1 MNSSLDL
8 KDKYYKIIDD
18 WINGFTIDKIKIY
31 LFSEPIIK
39 LPISDTEIEENDII
53 LQEKVLLKKLLGL
66 DKEDISEDEKYFN
79 TNIMNVIDHINSN
92 IDSKEYSYKK
102 FIEFSL
108 KFTELYDII
117 YKLHKYMDNIHR
129 IVLTKSNMIDIS
141 TNKNYLDLYIDSMVR
156 LTTTNYINIYYNFKE
171 FYSKKEEYI
180 NDIYH
185 SFNFLFPDNLDLVKQ
200 INIELYLITP
210 SATILKVSDFDK
222 INNNI
227 ENINKLSYQ
236 ELNKYSDISSFVED
250 KGLNIDKSVVK
261 NLSNINTPTYQESM
275 LNTIRNTIAYRF
287 LPDHIVEEISKKD
300 EEIEKSL
307 VDNLLR
313 IKYEDPETEHD
324 LIMSFLDKYT
334 TEDDYIK
341 SVLYTELDPVTLSKS
356 SLVYESD
363 EELEE
368 FFNKL
373 GSIYIKEELPL
384 IINPEIEIEKIE
396 YTKYLVYTINISNG
410 LSIMRIDNEYEYEKY
425 CMKNNNVKNY
435 KILREINGIKFYLL
449 NYKNLI

>member
-1 MNSSLDL
+1 M
-8 KDKYYKIIDD
+8 
-18 WINGFTIDKIKIY
+18 
-31 LFSEPIIK
+31 
-39 LPISDTEIEENDII
+39 
-53 LQEKVLLKKLLGL
+53 
-66 DKEDISEDEKYFN
+66 
-79 TNIMNVIDHINSN
+79 
-92 IDSKEYSYKK
+92 
-102 FIEFSL
+102 
-108 KFTELYDII
+108 
-117 YKLHKYMDNIHR
+117 
-129 IVLTKSNMIDIS
+129 
-141 TNKNYLDLYIDSMVR
+141 
-156 LTTTNYINIYYNFKE
+156 
-171 FYSKKEEYI
+171 
-180 NDIYH
+180 
-185 SFNFLFPDNLDLVKQ
+185 
-200 INIELYLITP
+200 
-210 SATILKVSDFDK
+210 
-222 INNNI
+222 
-227 ENINKLSYQ
+227 
-236 ELNKYSDISSFVED
+236 
-250 KGLNIDKSVVK
+250 NIDKSIVK
-261 NLSNINTPTYQESM
+261 NLSNINIPTYQESM

-341 SVLYTELDPVTLSKS
+341 SVSYTILDPDMLSKS
-356 SLVYESD
+356 SVVYESD

-410 LSIMRIDNEYEYEKY
+410 SSIMRIDNDYEYEKY
-425 CMKNNNVKNY
+425 HMKNNNIKNY
-435 KILREINGIKFYLL
+435 KLLREINGIKFYLL

>member
-39 LPISDTEIEENDII
+39 LPISDTEIEENSII
-53 LQEKVLLKKLLGL
+53 LQEKVLLRKLLRL

-92 IDSKEYSYKK
+92 IDSKEYDYKK

-129 IVLTKSNMIDIS
+129 IVLIKSNIIDIS

-261 NLSNINTPTYQESM
+261 NLYNINIPTYQESM
-275 LNTIRNTIAYRF
+275 LDTIRNTIAYRF
-287 LPDHIVEEISKKD
+287 LPDHIVEEIGKKD
-300 EEIEKSL
+300 EEIEDVL
-307 VDNLLR
+307 VDNLLKIR
-313 IKYEDPETEHD
+313 YEDPETEND
-324 LIMSFLDKYT
+324 LIMSFLDKCT

-341 SVLYTELDPVTLSKS
+341 SVSYAELYPGTLSKS

-363 EELEE
+363 EELEV

-373 GSIYIKEELPL
+373 SSIYIKEELPL

-410 LSIMRIDNEYEYEKY
+410 SSIMRIDNEYEKY
-425 CMKNNNVKNY
+425 WMKNNNVKNY
-435 KILREINGIKFYLL
+435 KLLREINGIKFYLL
-449 NYKNLI
+449 NYRNLN

>member
-92 IDSKEYSYKK
+92 IDSKEYNYKK

-117 YKLHKYMDNIHR
+117 YKLHRYMDIIHR
-129 IVLTKSNMIDIS
+129 IVLIKSNIIDIS

-250 KGLNIDKSVVK
+250 KGLNIDKSIVK
-261 NLSNINTPTYQESM
+261 NLSNINIPTYQESM

-341 SVLYTELDPVTLSKS
+341 SVSYTELYPGILSKS

-363 EELEE
+363 EELEV

-373 GSIYIKEELPL
+373 SSIYIKEELPL

-396 YTKYLVYTINISNG
+396 YTKYLVYTINLSSG
-410 LSIMRIDNEYEYEKY
+410 LSIMRIDNEYEKY
-425 CMKNNNVKNY
+425 WMKNNNVKNY
-435 KILREINGIKFYLL
+435 KLLREIDGIKFYLL

>member
-39 LPISDTEIEENDII
+39 LPISDTEIEENSII
-53 LQEKVLLKKLLGL
+53 LQEKVLLRKLLRL

-108 KFTELYDII
+108 KFTELYNII

-129 IVLTKSNMIDIS
+129 IVLIKSNIIGIS

-261 NLSNINTPTYQESM
+261 NLYNINIPTYQESM
-275 LNTIRNTIAYRF
+275 LDTIRNTIAYRF
-287 LPDHIVEEISKKD
+287 LPDHIVEEIGKKD
-300 EEIEKSL
+300 EEIEDVL
-307 VDNLLR
+307 VDNLLKIR
-313 IKYEDPETEHD
+313 YEDPETEND
-324 LIMSFLDKYT
+324 LIMSFLDKCT

-341 SVLYTELDPVTLSKS
+341 SVSYAELYPGTLSKS

-363 EELEE
+363 EELEV

-373 GSIYIKEELPL
+373 SSIYIKEELPL

-410 LSIMRIDNEYEYEKY
+410 SSIMRIDNEYEKY
-425 CMKNNNVKNY
+425 WMKNNNVKNY
-435 KILREINGIKFYLL
+435 KLLREIDGIKFYLL

>member
-39 LPISDTEIEENDII
+39 LPISDTEIEENSII
-53 LQEKVLLKKLLGL
+53 LQEKVLLRKLLRL

-92 IDSKEYSYKK
+92 IDSKEYDYKK

-117 YKLHKYMDNIHR
+117 YKLHRYMDNIHR
-129 IVLTKSNMIDIS
+129 IVLIKSNMIDIS

-180 NDIYH
+180 NDIYQ

-261 NLSNINTPTYQESM
+261 NLYNINIPTYQESM
-275 LNTIRNTIAYRF
+275 LDTIRNTIAYRF
-287 LPDHIVEEISKKD
+287 LPDHIVEEIGKKD
-300 EEIEKSL
+300 EEIEDVL
-307 VDNLLR
+307 VDNLLKIR
-313 IKYEDPETEHD
+313 YEDPETEND
-324 LIMSFLDKYT
+324 LIMSFLDKCT

-341 SVLYTELDPVTLSKS
+341 SVSYAELYPGTLSKS

-363 EELEE
+363 EELEV

-373 GSIYIKEELPL
+373 SSIYIKEELPL

-410 LSIMRIDNEYEYEKY
+410 SSIMRIDNEYEKY
-425 CMKNNNVKNY
+425 WMKNNNVKNY
-435 KILREINGIKFYLL
+435 KLLREIDGIKFYLL

>member
-1 MNSSLDL
+1 MNPSLEL

-18 WINGFTIDKIKIY
+18 WINGFTIDRIKIY

-53 LQEKVLLKKLLGL
+53 LQEKVLLQKLLGL

-117 YKLHKYMDNIHR
+117 YKLHTYMDNIHR

-261 NLSNINTPTYQESM
+261 NLYNINISTYQESM
-275 LNTIRNTIAYRF
+275 LDTIRNTIAYRF

-313 IKYEDPETEHD
+313 IKYEDPETEND

-341 SVLYTELDPVTLSKS
+341 SVSYTELYPGTLSKS

-363 EELEE
+363 EELEA

-373 GSIYIKEELPL
+373 SGIYIKEELPL

-396 YTKYLVYTINISNG
+396 YTKYLVYIINISNG
-410 LSIMRIDNEYEYEKY
+410 SSIIRIDNEYEKY
-425 CMKNNNVKNY
+425 WMKNNNVKNY
-435 KILREINGIKFYLL
+435 KLLREIDGIKFYLL

>member
-53 LQEKVLLKKLLGL
+53 LQEKVLLQKLLGL

-92 IDSKEYSYKK
+92 IDSKEYDYKK
-102 FIEFSL
+102 FIEFSI

-117 YKLHKYMDNIHR
+117 YKLHRYMDIIHR
-129 IVLTKSNMIDIS
+129 IVLIKSNIIDIS

-250 KGLNIDKSVVK
+250 KGLNIDKSIVK
-261 NLSNINTPTYQESM
+261 NLYNINIPTYQESM
-275 LNTIRNTIAYRF
+275 LDTIRNTIAYRF
-287 LPDHIVEEISKKD
+287 LPDHIVEEIGKKD
-300 EEIEKSL
+300 EEIENSL
-307 VDNLLR
+307 VDNLLKIR
-313 IKYEDPETEHD
+313 YEDPETEND

-341 SVLYTELDPVTLSKS
+341 SVSYTELYPGTLSKS

-363 EELEE
+363 EELEA

-373 GSIYIKEELPL
+373 SSIYIKEELPL
-384 IINPEIEIEKIE
+384 IINPEIEIEKIV

-410 LSIMRIDNEYEYEKY
+410 SSIMRIDNEYEKY
-425 CMKNNNVKNY
+425 WMKNNNVKNY
-435 KILREINGIKFYLL
+435 KLLREIDGIKFYLL

>member
-39 LPISDTEIEENDII
+39 LPISDTEIEENSII
-53 LQEKVLLKKLLGL
+53 LQEKVLIQKLLGL

-92 IDSKEYSYKK
+92 IDSKEYDYKK

-129 IVLTKSNMIDIS
+129 IVLIKSNIIDIS

-185 SFNFLFPDNLDLVKQ
+185 SFNYLFPDNLDLVKQ

-261 NLSNINTPTYQESM
+261 NLYNINIPTYQESM
-275 LNTIRNTIAYRF
+275 LDTIRNTIAYRF
-287 LPDHIVEEISKKD
+287 LPDHIVEEIGKKD
-300 EEIEKSL
+300 EEIEDVL
-307 VDNLLR
+307 VDNLLKIR
-313 IKYEDPETEHD
+313 YEDPETEND
-324 LIMSFLDKYT
+324 LIMSFLDKCT

-341 SVLYTELDPVTLSKS
+341 SVSYAELYPGTLSKS

-363 EELEE
+363 EELEV

-373 GSIYIKEELPL
+373 SSIYIKEELPL

-410 LSIMRIDNEYEYEKY
+410 SSIMRIDNEYEKY
-425 CMKNNNVKNY
+425 WMKNNNVKNY
-435 KILREINGIKFYLL
+435 KLLREINGIKFYLL
-449 NYKNLI
+449 NYRNLN

>member
-180 NDIYH
+180 NDIYQ

-250 KGLNIDKSVVK
+250 KGLNIDKSIVK
-261 NLSNINTPTYQESM
+261 NLSNINIPTYQESM

-287 LPDHIVEEISKKD
+287 LPDHIVEEIGKKD
-300 EEIEKSL
+300 EEIENSL
-307 VDNLLR
+307 VDNLLKIR
-313 IKYEDPETEHD
+313 YEDPETEND

-341 SVLYTELDPVTLSKS
+341 SVSYTELYPGTLSKS

-363 EELEE
+363 EELEA

-373 GSIYIKEELPL
+373 SSIYIKEELPL

-410 LSIMRIDNEYEYEKY
+410 SSIIRIDNEYEKY
-425 CMKNNNVKNY
+425 WMKNNNVKNY
-435 KILREINGIKFYLL
+435 KLLREIDGIKFYLL

>member
-53 LQEKVLLKKLLGL
+53 LQEKVLLRKLLRL

-117 YKLHKYMDNIHR
+117 YKLHRYMDIIHR
-129 IVLTKSNMIDIS
+129 IVLIKSNIIDIS

-250 KGLNIDKSVVK
+250 KGLNIDKSIVK
-261 NLSNINTPTYQESM
+261 NLYNINIPTYQESM

-287 LPDHIVEEISKKD
+287 LPDHIVEEIGKKD
-300 EEIEKSL
+300 EEIENSL
-307 VDNLLR
+307 VDNLLKIR
-313 IKYEDPETEHD
+313 YEDPETEND

-334 TEDDYIK
+334 TEDGYIK
-341 SVLYTELDPVTLSKS
+341 SVSYTELYPGTLSKS

-363 EELEE
+363 EELEA

-373 GSIYIKEELPL
+373 SGIYIKEELPL

-410 LSIMRIDNEYEYEKY
+410 SSIIRIDNEYEKY
-425 CMKNNNVKNY
+425 WMKNNNVKNY
-435 KILREINGIKFYLL
+435 KLLREIDGIKFYLL

>member
-1 MNSSLDL
+1 MNPSLEL

-53 LQEKVLLKKLLGL
+53 LQEKVLLRKLLGL

-117 YKLHKYMDNIHR
+117 YKLHTYMDNIHR

-261 NLSNINTPTYQESM
+261 NLSNINIPTYQESM

-287 LPDHIVEEISKKD
+287 LPDHIVEEIGKKD
-300 EEIEKSL
+300 EEIEDAL

-341 SVLYTELDPVTLSKS
+341 SVSYIGTNPDTLLSES
-356 SLVYESD
+356 SPVYESD

-410 LSIMRIDNEYEYEKY
+410 LSIMRIDNEYEDEKY
-425 CMKNNNVKNY
+425 YMKNNNIKNY
-435 KILREINGIKFYLL
+435 KLLREINGIKFYLL
-449 NYKNLI
+449 NYKI

>member
-1 MNSSLDL
+1 MNSSLEL

-39 LPISDTEIEENDII
+39 LPISDTEIEENNII
-53 LQEKVLLKKLLGL
+53 LQEKVLLRKLLRL

-92 IDSKEYSYKK
+92 IDSKEYDYKK

-108 KFTELYDII
+108 KFTKLYDII
-117 YKLHKYMDNIHR
+117 YKLHKYLDNIHR
-129 IVLTKSNMIDIS
+129 IVLIKSNIIDIS

-180 NDIYH
+180 NDIYY

-236 ELNKYSDISSFVED
+236 ELNKYSDISSFIED

-261 NLSNINTPTYQESM
+261 NLYNINIPTYQESM
-275 LNTIRNTIAYRF
+275 LDTIRNTIAYRF
-287 LPDHIVEEISKKD
+287 LPDHIVEEIGKKD
-300 EEIEKSL
+300 EEIEDVL
-307 VDNLLR
+307 VDNLLKIR
-313 IKYEDPETEHD
+313 YEDPETEND

-341 SVLYTELDPVTLSKS
+341 SVSYAELYPGTLSKS

-363 EELEE
+363 EELEV

-373 GSIYIKEELPL
+373 SSIYIKEELPL

-410 LSIMRIDNEYEYEKY
+410 SSIMRIDNEYEKY
-425 CMKNNNVKNY
+425 WMKNNNVKNY
-435 KILREINGIKFYLL
+435 KLLREIDGIKFYLL
-449 NYKNLI
+449 NYKI

>member
-39 LPISDTEIEENDII
+39 LPISDTEIEENSII
-53 LQEKVLLKKLLGL
+53 LQEKVLLRKLLGL

-92 IDSKEYSYKK
+92 IDSKEYNYKN

-117 YKLHKYMDNIHR
+117 YRLHKYMDNIHR
-129 IVLTKSNMIDIS
+129 IVLIKSNIIDIS

-261 NLSNINTPTYQESM
+261 NLSNINIPTYQESM

-313 IKYEDPETEHD
+313 IKYEDPETEYD
-324 LIMSFLDKYT
+324 LIMSFLDKCT
-334 TEDDYIK
+334 KEDDYIK
-341 SVLYTELDPVTLSKS
+341 SVSYTILDPDMLSKS

-396 YTKYLVYTINISNG
+396 YTKYLVYTINISSG
-410 LSIMRIDNEYEYEKY
+410 LSIMRIDNDYEYEKY
-425 CMKNNNVKNY
+425 CMKNDNVKNY
-435 KILREINGIKFYLL
+435 KLLREIDGIKFYLL
-449 NYKNLI
+449 NYRNLN

>member
-1 MNSSLDL
+1 MNPSLEL

-53 LQEKVLLKKLLGL
+53 LQEKVLLRKLLRL

-117 YKLHKYMDNIHR
+117 YKLHRYMDIIHR
-129 IVLTKSNMIDIS
+129 IVLIKSNIIDIS

-227 ENINKLSYQ
+227 ESINKLSYQ

-261 NLSNINTPTYQESM
+261 NLYNINISTYQESM
-275 LNTIRNTIAYRF
+275 LDTIRNTIAYRF
-287 LPDHIVEEISKKD
+287 LPDHIVEEIGKKD
-300 EEIEKSL
+300 EEIENSL
-307 VDNLLR
+307 VDNLLKIR
-313 IKYEDPETEHD
+313 YEDPETEND

-341 SVLYTELDPVTLSKS
+341 SVSYTELYPGTLSKS

-363 EELEE
+363 EELEA

-373 GSIYIKEELPL
+373 SGIYIKEELPL

-410 LSIMRIDNEYEYEKY
+410 SSIIRIDNEYEKY
-425 CMKNNNVKNY
+425 WMKNNNVKNY
-435 KILREINGIKFYLL
+435 KLLREIDGIKFYLL

>member
-39 LPISDTEIEENDII
+39 LPISDTEIEENSII
-53 LQEKVLLKKLLGL
+53 LQEKVLLRKLLRL

-180 NDIYH
+180 NDIYQ

-250 KGLNIDKSVVK
+250 KGLNIDKSIVK
-261 NLSNINTPTYQESM
+261 NLSNINVSTYQESM

-287 LPDHIVEEISKKD
+287 LPDHIVEEIGKKD
-300 EEIEKSL
+300 EEIENSL
-307 VDNLLR
+307 VDNLLKIR
-313 IKYEDPETEHD
+313 YEDPETEND

-341 SVLYTELDPVTLSKS
+341 SVSYTELYPGTLSKS

-363 EELEE
+363 EELEA

-373 GSIYIKEELPL
+373 SSIYIKEELPL

-410 LSIMRIDNEYEYEKY
+410 SSIIRIDNEYEKY
-425 CMKNNNVKNY
+425 WMKNNNVKNY
-435 KILREINGIKFYLL
+435 KLLREIDGIKFYLL

>member
-39 LPISDTEIEENDII
+39 LPISDTEIEENSII
-53 LQEKVLLKKLLGL
+53 LQEKVLLRKLLRL

-92 IDSKEYSYKK
+92 IDSKEYDYKN

-129 IVLTKSNMIDIS
+129 IVLIKSNIIDIS

-185 SFNFLFPDNLDLVKQ
+185 SFNYLFPDNLDLVKQ

-261 NLSNINTPTYQESM
+261 NLSNINIPTYQESM
-275 LNTIRNTIAYRF
+275 LDTIRNTIAYRF
-287 LPDHIVEEISKKD
+287 LPDHIVEEIGKKD
-300 EEIEKSL
+300 EEIEDVL
-307 VDNLLR
+307 VDNLLKIR
-313 IKYEDPETEHD
+313 YEDPETEND

-341 SVLYTELDPVTLSKS
+341 SVLYTELDPVSLSKS

-363 EELEE
+363 EELEV

-373 GSIYIKEELPL
+373 GSIYIKDELPL

-396 YTKYLVYTINISNG
+396 CTKYLVYTINISNRS
-410 LSIMRIDNEYEYEKY
+410 SIMRIDNEYEKY
-425 CMKNNNVKNY
+425 HMKNNNIKNY
-435 KILREINGIKFYLL
+435 KLLREINGIKFYLL

>member
-1 MNSSLDL
+1 MNSSLEL

-53 LQEKVLLKKLLGL
+53 LQEKVLLQKLLGL

-108 KFTELYDII
+108 KFTELYNII
-117 YKLHKYMDNIHR
+117 YKLHRYMDIIHR
-129 IVLTKSNMIDIS
+129 IVLIKSNIIDIS

-250 KGLNIDKSVVK
+250 KGLNIDKSIVK
-261 NLSNINTPTYQESM
+261 NLYNINIPTYQESM
-275 LNTIRNTIAYRF
+275 LDTIRNTIAYRF
-287 LPDHIVEEISKKD
+287 LPDHIVEEIGKKD
-300 EEIEKSL
+300 EEIEDVL
-307 VDNLLR
+307 VDNLLKIR
-313 IKYEDPETEHD
+313 YEDPETEND

-341 SVLYTELDPVTLSKS
+341 SVSYTELYPGTLSKS

-363 EELEE
+363 EELEV

-373 GSIYIKEELPL
+373 SSIYIKEELPL
-384 IINPEIEIEKIE
+384 IINPEIEIEKIV

-410 LSIMRIDNEYEYEKY
+410 SSIMRIDNEYEKY
-425 CMKNNNVKNY
+425 WMKNNNVKNY
-435 KILREINGIKFYLL
+435 KLLREIDGIKFYLL

>member
-53 LQEKVLLKKLLGL
+53 LQEKVLLRKLLRL

-117 YKLHKYMDNIHR
+117 YKLHRYMDIIHR
-129 IVLTKSNMIDIS
+129 IVLIKSNIIDIS

-250 KGLNIDKSVVK
+250 KGLNIDKSIVK
-261 NLSNINTPTYQESM
+261 NLYNINIPTYQESM
-275 LNTIRNTIAYRF
+275 LDTIRNTIAYRF
-287 LPDHIVEEISKKD
+287 LPDHIVEEIGKKD
-300 EEIEKSL
+300 EEIENSL
-307 VDNLLR
+307 VDNLLKIR
-313 IKYEDPETEHD
+313 YEDPETEND

-334 TEDDYIK
+334 TEDGYIK
-341 SVLYTELDPVTLSKS
+341 SVSYTELYPGTLSKS

-363 EELEE
+363 EELEA

-373 GSIYIKEELPL
+373 SGIYIKEELPL
-384 IINPEIEIEKIE
+384 IINPEIEIEKIV

-410 LSIMRIDNEYEYEKY
+410 SSIIRIDNEYEKY
-425 CMKNNNVKNY
+425 WMKNNNVKNY
-435 KILREINGIKFYLL
+435 KLLREIDGIKFYLL

>member
-39 LPISDTEIEENDII
+39 LPISDTEIEENSII
-53 LQEKVLLKKLLGL
+53 LQEKVLLQKLLGL

-92 IDSKEYSYKK
+92 IDSKEYSYKN

-117 YKLHKYMDNIHR
+117 YKLHRYMDNIHR
-129 IVLTKSNMIDIS
+129 IVLIKSNIIDIS

-250 KGLNIDKSVVK
+250 KGLNIDKSIVK
-261 NLSNINTPTYQESM
+261 NISNINIPTYQESM

-341 SVLYTELDPVTLSKS
+341 SVSYIGTNPDTLLSDLS
-356 SLVYESD
+356 PVYESD

-373 GSIYIKEELPL
+373 GSIYIKDELPL
-384 IINPEIEIEKIE
+384 IINPGVVLEKIE
-396 YTKYLVYTINISNG
+396 DTQNLIYAINISNG
-410 LSIMRIDNEYEYEKY
+410 SSIMRVDNDFEEFYI
-425 CMKNNNVKNY
+425 KNSNMHVKNHRL
-435 KILREINGIKFYLL
+435 LREINGVKFYLV
-449 NYKNLI
+449 NYQI

>member
-39 LPISDTEIEENDII
+39 LPISDTEIEENSII
-53 LQEKVLLKKLLGL
+53 LQEKVLLQKLLGL

-117 YKLHKYMDNIHR
+117 YRLHRYMDNIHR

-180 NDIYH
+180 NDIYQ

-261 NLSNINTPTYQESM
+261 NLSNINTPIYQESM

-300 EEIEKSL
+300 EEIEDAL
-307 VDNLLR
+307 VDNLLK
-313 IKYEDPETEHD
+313 IKYEDPETEYD

-341 SVLYTELDPVTLSKS
+341 SVSYIGTNPDLLLSDLS
-356 SLVYESD
+356 PVYESD

-373 GSIYIKEELPL
+373 GSICIKEELPL
-384 IINPEIEIEKIE
+384 IINPGVVLEKIE

-410 LSIMRIDNEYEYEKY
+410 SSIMRVDNDFEEFYI
-425 CMKNNNVKNY
+425 KNSNVYVKNHML
-435 KILREINGIKFYLL
+435 LREINGVKFYLV
-449 NYKNLI
+449 NYQI

>member
-1 MNSSLDL
+1 MNPSLEL

-39 LPISDTEIEENDII
+39 LPISDTEIGENDII
-53 LQEKVLLKKLLGL
+53 LQEKVLLRKLLRL

-117 YKLHKYMDNIHR
+117 YKLHRYMDIIHR
-129 IVLTKSNMIDIS
+129 IVLIKSNIIDIS

-227 ENINKLSYQ
+227 ESINKLSYQ

-250 KGLNIDKSVVK
+250 KGLNIDKSIVK
-261 NLSNINTPTYQESM
+261 NLSNINIPTYQESM

-287 LPDHIVEEISKKD
+287 LPDHIVEEIGKKD
-300 EEIEKSL
+300 EEIENSL
-307 VDNLLR
+307 VDNLLKIR
-313 IKYEDPETEHD
+313 YEDPETEND

-334 TEDDYIK
+334 TEDGYIK
-341 SVLYTELDPVTLSKS
+341 SVSYTELYPGTLSKS

-363 EELEE
+363 EELEV

-373 GSIYIKEELPL
+373 SSIYIKEELPL

-410 LSIMRIDNEYEYEKY
+410 SSIIRIDNEYEKY
-425 CMKNNNVKNY
+425 WMKNNNVKNY
-435 KILREINGIKFYLL
+435 KLLREINGIKFYLL

>member
-53 LQEKVLLKKLLGL
+53 LQEKVILKKLLGL

-261 NLSNINTPTYQESM
+261 NLYNINIPTYQESM

-341 SVLYTELDPVTLSKS
+341 SVSYTILDPDMLSKS
-356 SLVYESD
+356 SVVYESD

-425 CMKNNNVKNY
+425 HMKNNNIKNY
-435 KILREINGIKFYLL
+435 KLLREIDGIKFYLL

>member
-18 WINGFTIDKIKIY
+18 WINGFTIDKVKIY

-53 LQEKVLLKKLLGL
+53 LQEKVLLQKLLGL

-79 TNIMNVIDHINSN
+79 TNIMNVIDYINSN
-92 IDSKEYSYKK
+92 IDSKEYDYKK

-108 KFTELYDII
+108 KFTKLYDII

-129 IVLTKSNMIDIS
+129 IVLIKSNMIDIS

-250 KGLNIDKSVVK
+250 KGLNIDKSIVK
-261 NLSNINTPTYQESM
+261 NLYNINIPTYQESM
-275 LNTIRNTIAYRF
+275 LDTIRNTIAYRF
-287 LPDHIVEEISKKD
+287 LPDHIVEEIGKKD
-300 EEIEKSL
+300 EEIENSL
-307 VDNLLR
+307 VDNLLKIR
-313 IKYEDPETEHD
+313 YEDPETEND

-341 SVLYTELDPVTLSKS
+341 SVSYTELYPGILSKS

-363 EELEE
+363 EELEA

-373 GSIYIKEELPL
+373 NGIYIKEELPL

-410 LSIMRIDNEYEYEKY
+410 SSIMRIDNEYEKY
-425 CMKNNNVKNY
+425 WMKNNNVKNY
-435 KILREINGIKFYLL
+435 KLLREIDGIKFYLL

>member
-1 MNSSLDL
+1 MNSSLEL

-53 LQEKVLLKKLLGL
+53 LQEKVLLRKLLGL

-117 YKLHKYMDNIHR
+117 YKLHRYMDIIHR
-129 IVLTKSNMIDIS
+129 IVLIKSNIIDIS

-227 ENINKLSYQ
+227 ESINKLSYQ

-261 NLSNINTPTYQESM
+261 NLYNINISTYQESM
-275 LNTIRNTIAYRF
+275 LDTIRNTIAYRF
-287 LPDHIVEEISKKD
+287 LPDHIVEEIGKKD
-300 EEIEKSL
+300 EEIENSL
-307 VDNLLR
+307 VDNLLKIR
-313 IKYEDPETEHD
+313 YEDPETEND

-341 SVLYTELDPVTLSKS
+341 SVSYTELYPGILSKS

-363 EELEE
+363 EELEA

-373 GSIYIKEELPL
+373 SSIYIKEELPL

-396 YTKYLVYTINISNG
+396 YTKYLAYTINISNG
-410 LSIMRIDNEYEYEKY
+410 SSIMRIDNEYEKY
-425 CMKNNNVKNY
+425 WMKNNNVKNY
-435 KILREINGIKFYLL
+435 KLLREIDGIKFYLL

>member
-8 KDKYYKIIDD
+8 KDKYYKIIND

-39 LPISDTEIEENDII
+39 LPISDTEIEENNII
-53 LQEKVLLKKLLGL
+53 LQEKVLLQKLLGL

-79 TNIMNVIDHINSN
+79 TNIMNMIDHINSN
-92 IDSKEYSYKK
+92 IDSKEYSYKN

-117 YKLHKYMDNIHR
+117 YKLHRYMDNIHR
-129 IVLTKSNMIDIS
+129 IVLIKSNIIDIS

-261 NLSNINTPTYQESM
+261 NISNINIPTYQESM

-313 IKYEDPETEHD
+313 IKYEDPETEND

-341 SVLYTELDPVTLSKS
+341 SVSYIGTNPDLLLSDLS
-356 SLVYESD
+356 PVYESD

-373 GSIYIKEELPL
+373 GSICIKEELPL
-384 IINPEIEIEKIE
+384 IINPGVVLEKIE
-396 YTKYLVYTINISNG
+396 DTQNLIYAINISNG
-410 LSIMRIDNEYEYEKY
+410 SSIMRVNNDFEEFYI
-425 CMKNNNVKNY
+425 KNSNVYVKNHML
-435 KILREINGIKFYLL
+435 LREINGVKFYLV
-449 NYKNLI
+449 NYQI

>member
-1 MNSSLDL
+1 MNSSLEL

-39 LPISDTEIEENDII
+39 LPISDTEIEENNII
-53 LQEKVLLKKLLGL
+53 LQEKVLLRKLLGL

-92 IDSKEYSYKK
+92 IDSKEYDYKK

-117 YKLHKYMDNIHR
+117 YRLHTYMDNIHR
-129 IVLTKSNMIDIS
+129 IVLIKSNIIDIS

-261 NLSNINTPTYQESM
+261 NLYNINIPTYQESM
-275 LNTIRNTIAYRF
+275 LDTIRNTIAYRF
-287 LPDHIVEEISKKD
+287 LPDHIVEEIGKKD
-300 EEIEKSL
+300 EEIEDVL
-307 VDNLLR
+307 VDNLLKIR
-313 IKYEDPETEHD
+313 YEDPETEND

-334 TEDDYIK
+334 TENDYIK
-341 SVLYTELDPVTLSKS
+341 SVLYTELDSVSLSKS

-363 EELEE
+363 EELEV

-373 GSIYIKEELPL
+373 GSIYIKDELPL

-396 YTKYLVYTINISNG
+396 YTKYLVYTINISSG
-410 LSIMRIDNEYEYEKY
+410 LSIMRIDNEYEKY
-425 CMKNNNVKNY
+425 HMKNNNIKNY
-435 KILREINGIKFYLL
+435 KLLREINGIKFYLL

>member
-1 MNSSLDL
+1 MNSSLEL

-18 WINGFTIDKIKIY
+18 WINEFTIDKIKIY

-39 LPISDTEIEENDII
+39 LPISDTEIEENNII
-53 LQEKVLLKKLLGL
+53 LQEKVLLRKLLGL
-66 DKEDISEDEKYFN
+66 DKENISEDEKYFN

-117 YKLHKYMDNIHR
+117 HKLHKYMDNIHR
-129 IVLTKSNMIDIS
+129 IVLIKSNIIDIS

-227 ENINKLSYQ
+227 ESINKLSYQ

-261 NLSNINTPTYQESM
+261 NLYNINVPTYQESM
-275 LNTIRNTIAYRF
+275 LDTIRNTIAYRF
-287 LPDHIVEEISKKD
+287 LPDHIVEEIGKKD
-300 EEIEKSL
+300 EEIEDVL
-307 VDNLLR
+307 VDNLLKIR
-313 IKYEDPETEHD
+313 YEDPETEND

-341 SVLYTELDPVTLSKS
+341 SVLYTTLDPVSLSKS

-363 EELEE
+363 EELEV

-373 GSIYIKEELPL
+373 SSIYIKEELPL

-396 YTKYLVYTINISNG
+396 YTKYLVYTINISSG
-410 LSIMRIDNEYEYEKY
+410 LSIMRIDNEYEKY
-425 CMKNNNVKNY
+425 HMKNNNIKNY
-435 KILREINGIKFYLL
+435 KLLREINGIKFYLL

>member
-53 LQEKVLLKKLLGL
+53 LQEKVLLRKLLGL

-117 YKLHKYMDNIHR
+117 YKLHRYMDSIHR
-129 IVLTKSNMIDIS
+129 IVLIKSNIIDIS

-250 KGLNIDKSVVK
+250 KGLNIDKSIVK
-261 NLSNINTPTYQESM
+261 NLSNINIPTYQESM
-275 LNTIRNTIAYRF
+275 LDTIRNTIAYRF

-341 SVLYTELDPVTLSKS
+341 SVSYIAQSGCS
-356 SLVYESD
+356 S
-363 EELEE
+363 
-368 FFNKL
+368 
-373 GSIYIKEELPL
+373 
-384 IINPEIEIEKIE
+384 
-396 YTKYLVYTINISNG
+396 IS
-410 LSIMRIDNEYEYEKY
+410 
-425 CMKNNNVKNY
+425 
-435 KILREINGIKFYLL
+435 LL
-449 NYKNLI
+449 

>member
-53 LQEKVLLKKLLGL
+53 LQEKVLLRKLLRL

-92 IDSKEYSYKK
+92 IDSKEYSYKN
-102 FIEFSL
+102 FIEFRL

-117 YKLHKYMDNIHR
+117 YRLHRYMDNIHR
-129 IVLTKSNMIDIS
+129 IVLIKSNIIDIS

-180 NDIYH
+180 NDIYQ
-185 SFNFLFPDNLDLVKQ
+185 SFNYLFPDNLDLVKQ

-261 NLSNINTPTYQESM
+261 NLYNINTPTYQESM

-313 IKYEDPETEHD
+313 IKYEDPETEND

-341 SVLYTELDPVTLSKS
+341 SVSYIGTNPDLLLSDLS
-356 SLVYESD
+356 PVYESD

-373 GSIYIKEELPL
+373 GSICIKEELPL
-384 IINPEIEIEKIE
+384 IINPGVTLEKIE
-396 YTKYLVYTINISNG
+396 DTQNLIYAINISNG
-410 LSIMRIDNEYEYEKY
+410 SSIMRVNNDFEEFYI
-425 CMKNNNVKNY
+425 KNSNAYVKNHML
-435 KILREINGIKFYLL
+435 LREINCVKFYLV
-449 NYKNLI
+449 NYQI

>member
-53 LQEKVLLKKLLGL
+53 LQEKVILRKLLGL

-117 YKLHKYMDNIHR
+117 YRLHKYMDIIHR

-250 KGLNIDKSVVK
+250 KGLNIDKSIVK
-261 NLSNINTPTYQESM
+261 NLSNINIPTYQESM

-313 IKYEDPETEHD
+313 IKYEDPETEND

-341 SVLYTELDPVTLSKS
+341 SVSYTILDPDMLSKS
-356 SLVYESD
+356 SVVYESD

-425 CMKNNNVKNY
+425 HMKNNNIKNY
-435 KILREINGIKFYLL
+435 KLLREINGIKFYLL
-449 NYKNLI
+449 NYKI

>member
-1 MNSSLDL
+1 MNPSLEL

-53 LQEKVLLKKLLGL
+53 LQEKVLLRKLLRL
-66 DKEDISEDEKYFN
+66 DKENISEDEKYFN

-92 IDSKEYSYKK
+92 IDSKEYDYKK

-117 YKLHKYMDNIHR
+117 HKLHKYMDNIHR
-129 IVLTKSNMIDIS
+129 IVLIKSNMIDIS

-185 SFNFLFPDNLDLVKQ
+185 SFNYLFPDNLDLVKQ

-227 ENINKLSYQ
+227 DNINKLSYQ

-250 KGLNIDKSVVK
+250 KGLNIDKSIVK
-261 NLSNINTPTYQESM
+261 NLYNINIPTYQESM
-275 LNTIRNTIAYRF
+275 LDTIRNTIAYRF
-287 LPDHIVEEISKKD
+287 LPDHIVEEIGKKD
-300 EEIEKSL
+300 EEIEDVL
-307 VDNLLR
+307 VDNLLKIR
-313 IKYEDPETEHD
+313 YEDPETEND

-334 TEDDYIK
+334 TENDYIK
-341 SVLYTELDPVTLSKS
+341 SVLYTELDPVSLSKS

-363 EELEE
+363 EELEA

-373 GSIYIKEELPL
+373 SGIYIKDELPL
-384 IINPEIEIEKIE
+384 IINSEIEIEKIE
-396 YTKYLVYTINISNG
+396 CTKYLVYTINISSG
-410 LSIMRIDNEYEYEKY
+410 SSIMRIDNEYEKY
-425 CMKNNNVKNY
+425 HMKNNNVKNY
-435 KILREINGIKFYLL
+435 KLLREINGIKFYLL
-449 NYKNLI
+449 NYKN

>member
-39 LPISDTEIEENDII
+39 LPISDTEIEENSII
-53 LQEKVLLKKLLGL
+53 LQEKVLLRKLLRL

-108 KFTELYDII
+108 KFTELYNII

-129 IVLTKSNMIDIS
+129 IVLIKSNIIDIS

-261 NLSNINTPTYQESM
+261 NLYNINIPTYQESM
-275 LNTIRNTIAYRF
+275 LDTIRNTIAYRF
-287 LPDHIVEEISKKD
+287 LPDHIVEEIGKKD
-300 EEIEKSL
+300 EEIEDVL
-307 VDNLLR
+307 VDNLLKIR
-313 IKYEDPETEHD
+313 YEDPETEND
-324 LIMSFLDKYT
+324 LIMSFLDKCT

-341 SVLYTELDPVTLSKS
+341 SVSYAELYPGTLSKS

-363 EELEE
+363 EELEV

-373 GSIYIKEELPL
+373 SSIYIKEELPL

-410 LSIMRIDNEYEYEKY
+410 SSIMRIDNEYEKY
-425 CMKNNNVKNY
+425 WMKNNNVKNY
-435 KILREINGIKFYLL
+435 KLLREIDGIKFYLL

>member
-39 LPISDTEIEENDII
+39 LPISDTEIEENSII
-53 LQEKVLLKKLLGL
+53 LQEKVLLRKLLRL

-92 IDSKEYSYKK
+92 IDSKEYDYKK

-117 YKLHKYMDNIHR
+117 YKLHRYMDNIHR

-261 NLSNINTPTYQESM
+261 NLYNINIPTYQESM
-275 LNTIRNTIAYRF
+275 LDTIRNTIAYRF
-287 LPDHIVEEISKKD
+287 LPDHIVEEIGKKD
-300 EEIEKSL
+300 EEIEDVL
-307 VDNLLR
+307 VDNLLKIR
-313 IKYEDPETEHD
+313 YEDPETEND
-324 LIMSFLDKYT
+324 LIMSFLDKCT

-341 SVLYTELDPVTLSKS
+341 SVSYAELYPGTLSKS

-363 EELEE
+363 EELEV

-373 GSIYIKEELPL
+373 SSIYIKEELPL

-410 LSIMRIDNEYEYEKY
+410 SSIMRIDNEYEKY
-425 CMKNNNVKNY
+425 WMKNNNVKNY
-435 KILREINGIKFYLL
+435 KLLREIDGIKFYLL

>member
-1 MNSSLDL
+1 MNSSLEL

-39 LPISDTEIEENDII
+39 LPISDTEIEENSII
-53 LQEKVLLKKLLGL
+53 LQEKVLLRKLLRL

-92 IDSKEYSYKK
+92 IDSKEYDYKK

-117 YKLHKYMDNIHR
+117 YKLHRYMDNIHR
-129 IVLTKSNMIDIS
+129 IVLIKSNIIDIS

-261 NLSNINTPTYQESM
+261 NLYNINIPTYQESM
-275 LNTIRNTIAYRF
+275 LDTIRNTIAYRF
-287 LPDHIVEEISKKD
+287 LPDHIVEEIGKKD
-300 EEIEKSL
+300 EEIEDVL
-307 VDNLLR
+307 VDNLLKIR
-313 IKYEDPETEHD
+313 YEDPETEND
-324 LIMSFLDKYT
+324 LIMSFLDKCT

-341 SVLYTELDPVTLSKS
+341 SVSYAELYPGTLSKS

-363 EELEE
+363 EELEV

-373 GSIYIKEELPL
+373 SSIYIKEELPL

-410 LSIMRIDNEYEYEKY
+410 SSIMRIDNEYEKY
-425 CMKNNNVKNY
+425 WMKNNNVKNY
-435 KILREINGIKFYLL
+435 KLLREINGIKFYLL
-449 NYKNLI
+449 NY

>member
-1 MNSSLDL
+1 MNPSLEL

-53 LQEKVLLKKLLGL
+53 LQEKVLLRKLLRL

-117 YKLHKYMDNIHR
+117 YKLHRYMDIIHR
-129 IVLTKSNMIDIS
+129 IVLIKSNIIDIS

-227 ENINKLSYQ
+227 ESINKLSYQ
-236 ELNKYSDISSFVED
+236 GLNKYSDISSFVED

-261 NLSNINTPTYQESM
+261 NLYNINIPTYQESM
-275 LNTIRNTIAYRF
+275 LDTIRNTIAYRF
-287 LPDHIVEEISKKD
+287 LPDHIVEEIGKKD
-300 EEIEKSL
+300 EEIENSL
-307 VDNLLR
+307 VDNLLKIR
-313 IKYEDPETEHD
+313 YEDPETEND

-334 TEDDYIK
+334 TEDGYIK
-341 SVLYTELDPVTLSKS
+341 SVSYTELYPGILSKS

-363 EELEE
+363 EELEV

-373 GSIYIKEELPL
+373 SSIYIKEELPL

-396 YTKYLVYTINISNG
+396 YTKYLAYTINISNG
-410 LSIMRIDNEYEYEKY
+410 SSIMRIDNEYEKY
-425 CMKNNNVKNY
+425 WMKNNNNVKNY
-435 KILREINGIKFYLL
+435 KLLREIDGIKFYLL

>member
-1 MNSSLDL
+1 MNSSLEL

-39 LPISDTEIEENDII
+39 LPISDTEIEENNII
-53 LQEKVLLKKLLGL
+53 LQEKVLLRKLLRL
-66 DKEDISEDEKYFN
+66 DKEDTSEDEKYFN

-129 IVLTKSNMIDIS
+129 IVLIKSNIIDIS

-227 ENINKLSYQ
+227 ESINKLSYQ

-261 NLSNINTPTYQESM
+261 NLYNINIPTYQESM
-275 LNTIRNTIAYRF
+275 LDTIRNTIAYRF
-287 LPDHIVEEISKKD
+287 LPDHIVEEIGKKD
-300 EEIEKSL
+300 EEIEDVL
-307 VDNLLR
+307 VDNLLKIR
-313 IKYEDPETEHD
+313 YEDPETEND

-334 TEDDYIK
+334 TENDYIK
-341 SVLYTELDPVTLSKS
+341 SVLYTELDPDMLSKS

-363 EELEE
+363 EELEA

-396 YTKYLVYTINISNG
+396 CTKYLVYTINISSG
-410 LSIMRIDNEYEYEKY
+410 SSIMRIDNEYEKY
-425 CMKNNNVKNY
+425 HMKNNNVKNY
-435 KILREINGIKFYLL
+435 KLLREINGIKFYLL
-449 NYKNLI
+449 NY